1 MSSEVEIPE
10 DLYFTEEHEWVKI
23 ENSMARIGISD
34 YAQDQLVDVVFVEL
48 PEVGKEVEQAISENS
63 EGSELGTLESVKAVS
78 TIYAPLSGRVKEVNE
93 RLEDEPELINS
104 DPYEDGWLCVI
115 EPSNLEKEVK
125 KLLDSK
131 AYEDFLESQE

>member
-115 EPSNLEKEVK
+115 EPSNLEKEVE
-125 KLLDSK
+125 KLLDSE